1 MEAPTAIR
9 SGGRPAARIVL
20 VAASLVTIV
29 TASACDRPTVRGKRV
44 GEWIL
49 ALRASDPRT
58 RLTAAHVLAE
68 ARGAGRLAI
77 KPLVAALG
85 DPVDAVREQ
94 AAYALGA
101 IGTDATRFLAPRL
114 DDPQIGPGEARW
126 VARALAG
133 IGRRDPVARERL
145 LAASRASLPVQRV
158 AAVRALGHTR
168 DRAVTER
175 LIELL
180 GGEDALLRRDAAL
193 SVAHLGEAGR
203 TAIPLLVQQVRVDD
217 RELVIACL
225 TALGAVGR
233 HVPAGSHDAAATRN
247 ALAAAFPSADPQVR
261 VAAAR
266 MAADLGPIALDSLP
280 SLGALL
286 ADASPAVRD
295 AAGRAV
301 AVLAPAVDDATVA
314 TLVATANTPGGD
326 AARVGAIRALG
337 AAGAHAKGAT
347 DALTALGKDRDGDI
361 RRAAS
366 EALGKIVTAT
376 ARAASAG

>member
-1 MEAPTAIR
+1 MREPTAIR
-9 SGGRPAARIVL
+9 RGGRPAARTAL
-20 VAASLVTIV
+20 VAASLVAV
-29 TASACDRPTVRGKRV
+29 FTASACNRPTVRGKRV
-44 GEWIL
+44 GEWVL

-101 IGTDATRFLAPRL
+101 IGSDATRFLLPRL
-114 DDPQIGPGEARW
+114 DDPKLTPGEARW
-126 VARALAG
+126 VAQSLAG
-133 IGRRDPVARERL
+133 IARQDPAARARL
-145 LAASRASLPVQRV
+145 LEASRSPALVVRV
-158 AAVRALGHTR
+158 AAVRALGATR
-168 DRAVTER
+168 DPAVAER

-180 GGEDALLRRDAAL
+180 DGEDPLLRRDAAL
-193 SVAHLGEAGR
+193 ALAHMGSAGR
-203 TAIPLLVQQVRVDD
+203 AAIAVLVQHLRVDD
-217 RELVIACL
+217 RELVVACL

-233 HVPAGSHDAAATRN
+233 SVDVASPDAVAVRNGMAAV
-247 ALAAAFPSADPQVR
+247 FPSTDSVVR

-266 MAADLGPIALDSLP
+266 AAAELGPLALDSLP

-286 ADASPAVRD
+286 ADLSPAVRE
-295 AAGRAV
+295 AAARAM
-301 AVLAPAVDDATVA
+301 AVLAPAVDDVTVA
-314 TLVATANTPGGD
+314 TLVATATTPGSEST
-326 AARVGAIRALG
+326 RLGAIRALG
-337 AAGAHAKGAT
+337 AAGAHAKDAT

-361 RRAAS
+361 RHAAS

-376 ARAASAG
+376 ARTAKAG